1 MNLMDG
7 LNEICKLSSPETLRD
22 QNVNC
27 LIIHA
32 IDFDGHGITRVS
44 GNFLDLMVMLDI
56 MIDHIAEHS
65 NGTLTRDNI
74 IAYLQLYTEKEE

>member
-1 MNLMDG
+1 MNLMEG
-7 LNEICKLSSPETLRD
+7 LNEICKLASPETLID
-22 QNVNC
+22 QNVCC

-32 IDFDGHGITRVS
+32 MDFEGHDITRVS
-44 GNFLDLMVMLDI
+44 GNFLDLMDMLDI

-65 NGTLTRDNI
+65 NGTLTRTNI